1 MGLAREQGGG
11 GGHRERVGV
20 DAAKVVQLGE
30 AGGEVAL
37 APSLLGQ
44 PQHLQVAQLGEGPQ
58 RPVGARDM
66 LAVGEVE
73 AAQ

>member
-1 MGLAREQGGG
+1 LGLARGPGGG
-11 GGHRERVGV
+11 GAHRERIGI

-37 APSLLGQ
+37 TPSLLGQ
-44 PQHLQVAQLGEGPQ
+44 AQHLEVAQLGEGAQ
-58 RPVGARDM
+58 RPIGARDV

-73 AAQ
+73 AA